1 MSGFLFVCNIVL
13 AGIFGIKLLNTK
25 TGDASRG
32 TNCVTRFVRD
42 VASNTVYTQTI
53 TLCGVA
59 TILFLIIGAIAG
71 CPWVCIPTIIPIGF
85 SFYLKLQS
93 NKSQQRVK
101 DARVVTKTTGK
112 VVAATGT
119 AVAATA
125 CAATGVGAVAT
136 AGIVAGAA
144 GASRVVDK
152 SVNTMTDVDGP
163 DISKEDFKEL
173 NTFASKFTGIDIEHP
188 EEFIEAATRAGI
200 NTEGRDLR
208 EVAANVIQF
217 APKAALEELPEDLS
231 VEEKAMRIMK
241 GAVV

>member
-1 MSGFLFVCNIVL
+1 MSGFLFVCNIVI
-13 AGIFGIKLLNTK
+13 AGIFGINLLNTK
-25 TGDASRG
+25 TSDASRG

-42 VASNTVYTQTI
+42 GASNTVYTMTI
-53 TLCGVA
+53 ALCGAA
-59 TILFLIIGAIAG
+59 TILFLIIGAMAG
-71 CPWVCIPTIIPIGF
+71 CTWVCIPTIIPIGF

-144 GASRVVDK
+144 GASRVVGK
-152 SVNTMTDVDGP
+152 SVDTMTDVDGP

-173 NTFASKFTGIDIEHP
+173 NAFVSKFSGIDIEHP